1 MLGRPDVAAKGE
13 LNILAAGAP
22 DDIARVKPVLDAI
35 GKATW
40 VVGSE
45 PHLANVAKLAAN
57 FVLVSAIEAMSEA
70 FAFCERQNVAPEKI
84 AEILTGTLFAAPA
97 YKTYSAA
104 ILERKFEAGFKLA
117 LGLKDVRLMLAA
129 SEKAGA
135 PLPFA
140 SVVRDNF
147 VDADRAWRGRQGLVG
162 GLARRLPPRRA
173 RRRLTQ
179 GRNGMSDTNADK
191 GPDLSRGVPLDA
203 IAEGKMLLGHVGD
216 EAVLLAR
223 SGGEIFAIGATCTH
237 YNGPLAEGLIVG
249 DTVRCP
255 LHHACFSLRTGEAL
269 RAPALDPV
277 PPGASWSATAASMSP
292 KRSTPAPKP
301 GTERAGC
308 ARLRAHHRRRRGRQC
323 GGGNAAP
330 GGISRAR
337 SPC

>member
-1 MLGRPDVAAKGE
+1 MDIGFIGLGGMGSAMASRLIAAGHRVLVWNRSRAAVEALRGEGAQPVATPAEAFQADAVLTMLASDEVIEDVIIAPGLLEIARPGLVHLVTATISVDYAKKLEKLHREARVAYIGAPVLGRPDVAAKGE

-22 DDIARVKPVLDAI
+22 NDIARVKPVLDAI

-40 VVGSE
+40 VVGRA

-70 FAFCERQNVAPEKI
+70 FAFAERQDVAPEKI

-147 VDADRAWRGRQGLVG
+147 VDAIAHGEGDKDWSAISRVAF
-162 GLARRLPPRRA
+162 RRA
-173 RRRLTQ
+173 ALT
-179 GRNGMSDTNADK
+179 DD
-191 GPDLSRGVPLDA
+191 
-203 IAEGKMLLGHVGD
+203 
-216 EAVLLAR
+216 
-223 SGGEIFAIGATCTH
+223 
-237 YNGPLAEGLIVG
+237 
-249 DTVRCP
+249 
-255 LHHACFSLRTGEAL
+255 
-269 RAPALDPV
+269 
-277 PPGASWSATAASMSP
+277 
-292 KRSTPAPKP
+292 
-301 GTERAGC
+301 
-308 ARLRAHHRRRRGRQC
+308 
-323 GGGNAAP
+323 
-330 GGISRAR
+330 
-337 SPC
+337 

>member
-1 MLGRPDVAAKGE
+1 MDVGFIGLGGMGSAMASRILAAGHRARVWNRSQAAVEKLHGEGAEIAESPAEAFQADAVLTMLASDEVIEEVILAPGLLQVARPGLVHLVTATISVEFAKRLEKLHADAGVAYVGAPVLGRPDVAAKGE
-13 LNILAAGAP
+13 LNVLAAGHP
-22 DDIARVKPVLDAI
+22 NDIARVKPVLDAI

-70 FAFCERQNVAPEKI
+70 FAFAERQNVAPEKL

-147 VDADRAWRGRQGLVG
+147 VDAIAHGEGDKDWAAISRVAL
-162 GLARRLPPRRA
+162 RRA
-173 RRRLTQ
+173 ALA
-179 GRNGMSDTNADK
+179 AD
-191 GPDLSRGVPLDA
+191 
-203 IAEGKMLLGHVGD
+203 
-216 EAVLLAR
+216 
-223 SGGEIFAIGATCTH
+223 
-237 YNGPLAEGLIVG
+237 
-249 DTVRCP
+249 
-255 LHHACFSLRTGEAL
+255 
-269 RAPALDPV
+269 
-277 PPGASWSATAASMSP
+277 
-292 KRSTPAPKP
+292 
-301 GTERAGC
+301 
-308 ARLRAHHRRRRGRQC
+308 
-323 GGGNAAP
+323 
-330 GGISRAR
+330 
-337 SPC
+337 